1 MTCRVV
7 RSFPNDIQLKPVT
20 CGECGSTE
28 LQLTQVGHVCPICA
42 QSMLEH
48 RGPERM
54 IRSGAGSTS
63 THPMESIPW
72 IRATI
77 ITIICIFGVS
87 CSAWEVSYLNG
98 ATGQA
103 TEQDIVHTLGIP
115 SEKGQL
121 DTGKTLW
128 TYQHKTSLF
137 IYPVACRKYELTF
150 NDQQVLQQWKYLACK
165 VEQTLHWV
173 Q

>member
-1 MTCRVV
+1 MTCRLA
-7 RSFPNDIQLKPVT
+7 RPSPNDIQPT
-20 CGECGSTE
+20 YTSYSTTDFSPG
-28 LQLTQVGHVCPICA
+28 LTSQ
-42 QSMLEH
+42 QES
-48 RGPERM
+48 M

-72 IRATI
+72 MRATI
-77 ITIICIFGVS
+77 ITLICIFGVVS

-103 TEQDIVHTLGIP
+103 TEQDILHTLGIP

-128 TYQHKTSLF
+128 MYQHKTSF
-137 IYPVACRKYELTF
+137 YIYPVACRKYELTF

-165 VEQTLHWV
+165 DEQPLPWV

>member
-1 MTCRVV
+1 MCV
-7 RSFPNDIQLKPVT
+7 RSAPNPCTNIE
-20 CGECGSTE
+20 G
-28 LQLTQVGHVCPICA
+28 
-42 QSMLEH
+42 
-48 RGPERM
+48 R
-54 IRSGAGSTS
+54 GAGSTS

-87 CSAWEVSYLNG
+87 CSAWEVSYLNR

-103 TEQDIVHTLGIP
+103 TEQDILHTLGIP
-115 SEKGQL
+115 SDEGQL

-128 TYQHKTSLF
+128 TYKHKTSF
-137 IYPVACRKYELTF
+137 YIYPLACRKYELTF
-150 NDQQVLQQWKYLACK
+150 NDQQVLQQWKYLACND
-165 VEQTLHWV
+165 EQTLAWI

>member
-1 MTCRVV
+1 MTCRVA
-7 RSFPNDIQLKPVT
+7 RSFPNDIQ
-20 CGECGSTE
+20 STYTSYSTAIE
-28 LQLTQVGHVCPICA
+28 TTDFPPGLASQQE
-42 QSMLEH
+42 S
-48 RGPERM
+48 M

-72 IRATI
+72 IRATT
-77 ITIICIFGVS
+77 ITIICIIGVS
-87 CSAWEVSYLNG
+87 CSAWDVSYLKG

-103 TEQDIVHTLGIP
+103 TKQDILHTLGIP
-115 SEKGQL
+115 SDKGQL

-128 TYQHKTSLF
+128 TYKHKTSF
-137 IYPVACRKYELTF
+137 YIYPVACRKYELTF

-165 VEQTLHWV
+165 DEQPLPWV